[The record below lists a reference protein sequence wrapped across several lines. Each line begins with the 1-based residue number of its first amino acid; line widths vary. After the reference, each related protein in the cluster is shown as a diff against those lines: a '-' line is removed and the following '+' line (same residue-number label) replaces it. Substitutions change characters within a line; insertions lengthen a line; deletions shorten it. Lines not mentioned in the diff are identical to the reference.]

1 MIRNVVLI
9 MMYIL
14 CQFAY
19 SAVDIVICEDNEG
32 NQSFHQACPPGTNLI
47 EKKKVSTGK
56 DTSKEVDLAELNI
69 VIYTIP
75 ECLSCEEVIIY
86 MKSRDIPFN
95 EKDINKDV
103 ETQKELT
110 EITGKLTVPV
120 TVIGEDHITG
130 YDREKIA
137 SILDRILSPE

>member
-1 MIRNVVLI
+1 MLTP
-9 MMYIL
+9 Y
-14 CQFAY
+14 APY
-19 SAVDIVICEDNEG
+19 SE
-32 NQSFHQACPPGTNLI
+32 TN
-47 EKKKVSTGK
+47 
-56 DTSKEVDLAELNI
+56 
-69 VIYTIP
+69 TI
-75 ECLSCEEVIIY
+75 
-86 MKSRDIPFN
+86 
-95 EKDINKDV
+95 DINKDV

>member
-1 MIRNVVLI
+1 MIRNVVFI

>member
-1 MIRNVVLI
+1 
-9 MMYIL
+9 MYIL

>member
-1 MIRNVVLI
+1 
-9 MMYIL
+9 MYIL

-56 DTSKEVDLAELNI
+56 DTSKEVDLAELNV

>member
-1 MIRNVVLI
+1 
-9 MMYIL
+9 MYIL

-120 TVIGEDHITG
+120 TVSGEDHITG